1 MRLVSGLNGKMRGV
15 AAATRFLGIYLDDHV
30 ALLVGGCELVQRTL
44 RATTEPAA
52 VRSFLERLLPEL
64 RDDRAAAARAAR
76 AAGRSP
82 SKLKQRLAWIAEK
95 AGRAKLNGS
104 VTSRSPLSLL
114 VELEGVAA
122 VLGISAARWR
132 TLERVG
138 PEELRGDAA
147 RRASRAGERLAELE
161 ELRLGVV
168 ESVLAVRT
176 P

>member
-1 MRLVSGLNGKMRGV
+1 MPEVTPAKRL
-15 AAATRFLGIYLDDHV
+15 LGIYLDDHV
-30 ALLVGGCELVQRTL
+30 ALLVGGCELVRRTL
-44 RATTEPAA
+44 RAATEPR

-64 RDDRAAAARAAR
+64 RDDRAAAARAAQT
-76 AAGRSP
+76 AGRSP
-82 SKLKQRLAWIAEK
+82 SRLKQRLAWVAEK
-95 AGRAKLNGS
+95 AGRAKLNGT

-114 VELEGVAA
+114 VELEGIAA

-147 RRASRAGERLAELE
+147 RRASRAAERLTELE

-168 ESVLAVRT
+168 EGVFAVETT